1 MSNDHERS
9 EIGDSICGLIQQA
22 REGSTDARNQLMAQ
36 LRSYVALVAS
46 KVSVPELN
54 AKLGNSDLI
63 QESIVLA
70 VEKFDQFK
78 GKSEAELFAWI
89 KVILEN
95 EVRQAKRSFRSEKR
109 DIFRE
114 RPLIQQHGDH
124 SSVQLPKQLVDKQ
137 LTPQTFALKN
147 EDQSRVQSALK
158 SLEAEHRQVI
168 ELRNWQKM
176 SFRDIGQ
183 KMNRSENA
191 ATKLWYRA
199 LIALR
204 KALEQGNGG

>member
-1 MSNDHERS
+1 
-9 EIGDSICGLIQQA
+9 
-22 REGSTDARNQLMAQ
+22 MAQ

-95 EVRQAKRSFRSEKR
+95 EVRQAKRSFRTEKR

-114 RPLIQQHGDH
+114 RPLD
-124 SSVQLPKQLVDKQ
+124 
-137 LTPQTFALKN
+137 
-147 EDQSRVQSALK
+147 SA
-158 SLEAEHRQVI
+158 AWRPFV
-168 ELRNWQKM
+168 RP
-176 SFRDIGQ
+176 
-183 KMNRSENA
+183 
-191 ATKLWYRA
+191 
-199 LIALR
+199 IA
-204 KALEQGNGG
+204 KAVGG